1 MPEDFQ
7 ALENIIATAGV
18 FLVTYGF
25 QIIGAIIIL
34 VIGWWIAGRIAGLV
48 LGVSLRAKLDLTLAK
63 FFANV
68 TKGLV
73 LAFVIILALNNFGI
87 SIAPFVAAVG
97 AIAFGAT
104 LAIQGSLSN
113 YGAGLSLII
122 TRPFVVGDTIKIQ
135 GVTGQV
141 EDIKLAYTL
150 LTNEDG
156 ESILIPN
163 RHIIGEILH
172 NTRAGM
178 LVEASIGISYQSDP
192 DKAIAIVREV
202 LSALP
207 DVVKDPAAQ
216 VGIENFGDSSID
228 IGYRYWVPTK
238 QSYQTQYTVN
248 GEIYRRL
255 QTAGITIPLPQR
267 EVRMLD

>member
-1 MPEDFQ
+1 MAEELQ
-7 ALENIIATAGV
+7 ALENIVATVSV
-18 FLVTYGF
+18 FLVSYGF
-25 QIIGAIIIL
+25 QIIGAIVIL
-34 VIGWWIAGRIAGLV
+34 LIGWWLAGRIANMALGLC
-48 LGVSLRAKLDLTLAK
+48 LRSRLDLTLAR

-104 LAIQGSLSN
+104 LAVQGSLSN

-122 TRPFVVGDTIKIQ
+122 TRPFVIGDTIKIQ

-141 EDIKLAYTL
+141 EDIRLAYTL

-172 NTRAGM
+172 NTKAGM
-178 LVEASIGISYQSDP
+178 LVEASVGISYRNDP
-192 DKAIAIVREV
+192 DAAIAII
-202 LSALP
+202 SQALTEHA
-207 DVVKDPAAQ
+207 DVAKDPPAQ
-216 VGIENFGDSSID
+216 VGIGAFGDSSIN

-238 QSYQTQYTVN
+238 QSFQTQYVVN

-255 QTAGITIPLPQR
+255 QAAGITIPLPQR
-267 EVRMLD
+267 EVRMLG